1 MSKKQLD
8 TGGITNELQGA
19 SLFFQRPS
27 VPHPIAPQPTE
38 PPASTPESV
47 RLAQF
52 PTVYEAA
59 ERSGEVKTEHLNER
73 SVVRKPTRKVI
84 RHTFDIYADQLSKL
98 QRLQLEA
105 IRNGRKKPT
114 MGGLV
119 QKALDLYLQ
128 KK

>member
-8 TGGITNELQGA
+8 IDGITNELQGA

-27 VPHPIAPQPTE
+27 VLHPITSQATK
-38 PPASTPESV
+38 PPASNLEPV
-47 RLAQF
+47 RLAQS

-59 ERSGEVKTEHLNER
+59 ERTGEVKTEHLNER

-84 RHTFDIYADQLSKL
+84 RHTFDIYANQLSKL

-114 MGGLV
+114 LGGLV